1 MIVQLCFNSDR
12 APFSKV
18 ALALCALMMN
28 YEVLDVLLN
37 YNNLNAPF
45 SKVAKTLPA
54 QRNVVQLNYHNEN
67 ALFSKFTLSLL
78 ALDDQ

>member
-45 SKVAKTLPA
+45 SKVAKRLPA
-54 QRNVVQLNYHNEN
+54 QRNIVQLNYHNEN

>member
-45 SKVAKTLPA
+45 SLLLLNHFRA
-54 QRNVVQLNYHNEN
+54 QIAQLCRQRCLVLEIME
-67 ALFSKFTLSLL
+67 
-78 ALDDQ
+78 